1 MYGTREVLCNE
12 LESMFSPDEPLTLL
26 IWTGGSVEAFCEE
39 YKPDEEEIQH
49 VLRTIG
55 SIDMAEYQAVGV
67 EMGRVQEILVQ
78 HREARNRKVTVPAVV
93 LERILER
100 SEREFRKQDQ
110 AAANAGY
117 DTPVSVTRSLE
128 DIYAMKLLLLA
139 A

>member
-1 MYGTREVLCNE
+1 MYGTREMLCNE
-12 LESMFSPDEPLTLL
+12 LESMFTPDEPLTLL

-55 SIDMAEYQAVGV
+55 SIDMAEYQAVGI
-67 EMGRVQEILVQ
+67 ELGRVQEILVQ
-78 HREARNRKVTVPAVV
+78 HREAKNRKVSVPAVI
-93 LERILER
+93 LERILSR

-110 AAANAGY
+110 AAASAGY
-117 DTPVSVTRSLE
+117 DTPLSVVRSLE
-128 DIYAMKLLLLA
+128 DIDTLKALLA